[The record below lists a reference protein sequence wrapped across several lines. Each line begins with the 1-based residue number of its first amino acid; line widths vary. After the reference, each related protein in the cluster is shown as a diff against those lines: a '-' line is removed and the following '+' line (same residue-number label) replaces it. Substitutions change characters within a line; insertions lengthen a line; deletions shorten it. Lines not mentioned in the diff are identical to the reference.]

1 MIINE
6 QSLSLLTQ
14 AVNAS
19 FLMGLARAQPTY
31 QSLAMTVPSGTSENI
46 YPYLRDLG
54 SIREWVGDRVIQNLA
69 KGDFRIV
76 NKDFEETHGVPRK
89 SIEDDQFGLY
99 GKLYEQ
105 LGQNVS
111 DFPDRTVYNHLKS
124 GFTALGPDGQYFF
137 DVDHPVGKPG
147 AEVSVSNFMGGGGE
161 GWFLADTSK
170 VYKPIIWQPRRN
182 FDLVTFFDP
191 KDPRVF
197 WQKEY
202 IYGVDG
208 RSGVGFSPFW
218 QLCFA
223 SKQTLDA
230 TNFKLT
236 ETAMMK
242 QFNDA
247 GEPIDVRPDTI
258 FVSPNNRQ
266 AARDLFEKA
275 TLANG
280 ETNVLNGTM
289 KVVVSSRLI

>member
-19 FLMGLARAQPTY
+19 FLMGLARAAPTFE
-31 QSLAMTVPSGTSENI
+31 SLAMTVPSMTAENV

-69 KGDFRIV
+69 KGDFRIT
-76 NKDFEETHGVPRK
+76 NKDFEETHGIPRK
-89 SIEDDQFGLY
+89 SVEDDQFGLY
-99 GKLYEQ
+99 NKLYEQ

-111 DFPDRTVYNHLKS
+111 DFPDKTVYAYLRT
-124 GFTALGPDGQYFF
+124 GFTTLGPDGQYFF

-147 AEVSVSNFMGGGGE
+147 FEASVSNFMGGAGE
-161 GWFLADTSK
+161 AWFLGDSTK
-170 VYKPIIWQPRRN
+170 VYKPIIWQPRKA
-182 FDLVTFFDP
+182 FGLITFFDP
-191 KDPRVF
+191 KDPRAF
-197 WQKEY
+197 WNKEF

-218 QLCFA
+218 QLLFA
-223 SKQTLDA
+223 SKQVLDA
-230 TNFKLT
+230 TNFKAT
-236 ETAMMK
+236 HTAMSK

-247 GEPIDVRPDTI
+247 GEPIDVMPDTI
-258 FVSPNNRQ
+258 YVSPNNRQ
-266 AARDLFEKA
+266 AANDLFNKA
-275 TLANG
+275 NLANG
-280 ETNVLNGTM
+280 ETNTLNGTM